1 MIIERF
7 VCEQLSDQSGN
18 SIPFMLMTWKWFNQW
33 KTIQYNWNRLWLFKT
48 ILKSDAM
55 FLSEL
60 NDEMPILNGYNF
72 YRPVIQ
78 IHLRK
83 MIDIDKHLFDTSS
96 LTVKWSVI
104 LVDLKFY
111 SLKIRKVRIWKKIV
125 IMVSSVKNYPNIRF
139 FEFFRPRNCRKIR
152 GKT

>member
-1 MIIERF
+1 MEMIQSVKNDSVHLKQIE
-7 VCEQLSDQSGN
+7 
-18 SIPFMLMTWKWFNQW
+18 
-33 KTIQYNWNRLWLFKT
+33 TIT
-48 ILKSDAM
+48 KSDAM

-104 LVDLKFY
+104 LADL
-111 SLKIRKVRIWKKIV
+111 
-125 IMVSSVKNYPNIRF
+125 RF
-139 FEFFRPRNCRKIR
+139 NS
-152 GKT
+152 